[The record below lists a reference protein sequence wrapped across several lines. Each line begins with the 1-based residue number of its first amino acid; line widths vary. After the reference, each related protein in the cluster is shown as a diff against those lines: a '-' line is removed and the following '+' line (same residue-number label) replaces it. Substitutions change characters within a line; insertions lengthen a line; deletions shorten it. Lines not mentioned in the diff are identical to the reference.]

1 MHGAVNQAVE
11 DLIISKF
18 DERTWLKVKKDS
30 GFTEEMFLSNEP
42 YPDQLTFDL
51 VASTNKVTGMAVDDI
66 LRALGEHWVLETGVK
81 KYGDLLKSG
90 GDGFE
95 QFLMYLPKFHGR
107 VMLLYPNIIP
117 PEFEV
122 KKIEEGKILLQ
133 YHSKREGLTMFVYG
147 LMEGI
152 GKMFDHPV
160 LVEIVNEKLKGGSND
175 SFLLSY

>member
-11 DLIISKF
+11 DLIVSKF
-18 DERTWLKVKKDS
+18 DENTWLKIKKES

-51 VASTNKVTGMAVDDI
+51 VVATHNVTGMEVEDV
-66 LRALGEHWVLETGVK
+66 LKALGEYWVLETGVK
-81 KYGDLLKSG
+81 KYGALLKSG

-95 QFLMYLPKFHGR
+95 EFVMYLPKFHGR

-122 KKIEEGKILLQ
+122 EKTMEGEMILQ
-133 YHSKREGLTMFVYG
+133 YHSQRDGLTMFVYG
-147 LMEGI
+147 LMIGI
-152 GKMFDHPV
+152 GKMFDHPIE
-160 LVEIVNEKLKGGSND
+160 VEVINEKLKGSNND
-175 SFLLSY
+175 TFLLKY